1 MVDQAPAVGIHHAPR
16 ARVDDCLY
24 VPAPMQV
31 GAVCGTGVGCLVD
44 LLCRRC
50 GRSELFKCLK

>member
-1 MVDQAPAVGIHHAPR
+1 MGIHHAPR